1 MKGVLLGRARDFGT
15 CCLCE
20 NHTCAQRLLGG
31 RLGPAHPS
39 PPPHTHHAPF
49 AGGQGLAASVPEE
62 SSLSLGR
69 ASGPPPP
76 ARLTGSCPPQTTY
89 KGKSSFQTYS
99 DYLRWESFLQQQ
111 LHTFPEGSA
120 LRRGFQTCEH
130 WKQIFMEIIG
140 ERQPGPSPRG
150 SRRGGRWQ
158 QGTER
163 WPGQEGPGMAR
174 VNHTGIFSVLAK
186 SRGETGMTQ

>member
-1 MKGVLLGRARDFGT
+1 MRITRAPRGCWEVVLD
-15 CCLCE
+15 
-20 NHTCAQRLLGG
+20 RLTL
-31 RLGPAHPS
+31 H
-39 PPPHTHHAPF
+39 PPHTHHAPF